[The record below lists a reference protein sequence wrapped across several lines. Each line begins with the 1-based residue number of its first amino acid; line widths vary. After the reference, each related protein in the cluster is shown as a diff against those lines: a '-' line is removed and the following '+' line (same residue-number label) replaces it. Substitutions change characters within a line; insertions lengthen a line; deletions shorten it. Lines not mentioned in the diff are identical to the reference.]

1 MAVSPAIP
9 LIRRVVPD
17 DAEAIARIY
26 AEPEVQGNLLQMPFP
41 STHALR
47 EVLVEWQAR
56 GRSDIHLVAERDGAV
71 VALAG
76 LDAVA
81 TQLRRRHVMALG
93 MAVARAAQG
102 QGVGKALMHSL
113 MDWADRWA
121 QVLRIELSVYTDNA
135 AAISLYQRFGFR
147 IEGTHRGYAMRD
159 GVYADVLAMARLHP
173 NPPRLAWPGEPA

>member
-1 MAVSPAIP
+1 MAATPAPP
-9 LIRRVVPD
+9 LIRRVVAD
-17 DAEAIARIY
+17 DAEAVARIY

-41 STHALR
+41 NQTALR
-47 EVLVEWQAR
+47 DVLVEWQAR

-76 LDAVA
+76 LDVLA
-81 TQLRRRHVMALG
+81 TQLRRRHVMGLG

-102 QGVGKALMHSL
+102 QGVGTALMQAL

-121 QVLRIELSVYTDNA
+121 QVLRIELNVYTDNA
-135 AAISLYQRFGFR
+135 PAIALYRRFGFR
-147 IEGTHRGYAMRD
+147 VEGTHRGYAMRD

-173 NPPRLAWPGEPA
+173 SPPRLAWPEEPA